1 MRQEI
6 SVKRSL
12 PVNLRKEDL
21 PLFQNSLEETF
32 TRLHPVF
39 LKNAW
44 IIQDTVFSPE
54 DFKFYSSRTH
64 IEALGPLQ
72 FAKRAV
78 YSVPKSWRRI
88 PKGMWI
94 VDEWSHNYF
103 HWITDCLPRIWEGLE
118 KEPDFPVILPTSML
132 SLSYVVDSLNH
143 LGVKFI
149 SFSPR
154 ENLRVD
160 HLILTSRTA
169 PYPQFN
175 LPLVKKTR
183 AKIRQNSTNSATK
196 KVYTSRS
203 KAPKRKVTNE
213 LEVEMLL
220 IKRGFEIV
228 HAENLSFK
236 QQVQLMAETQ
246 FLVSLHGAALT
257 NMIFLPDGAKVLEL
271 RNEGDSVYQCYFNL
285 ASALD
290 IPYFYTLNKGS
301 EKATILA
308 DFEIDLQ
315 ALEQAVE
322 AMEAT

>member
-44 IIQDTVFSPE
+44 IIQDTVFSPGE
-54 DFKFYSSRTH
+54 LKFYSSRTH
-64 IEALGPLQ
+64 IEALGP
-72 FAKRAV
+72 
-78 YSVPKSWRRI
+78 
-88 PKGMWI
+88 
-94 VDEWSHNYF
+94 
-103 HWITDCLPRIWEGLE
+103 RIWEGME

-132 SLSYVVDSLNH
+132 SLPYVVDSLN
-143 LGVKFI
+143 LIGVKYI

-160 HLILTSRTA
+160 TLILTARTA

-183 AKIRQNSTNSATK
+183 AKIRQNSTNEATK
-196 KVYTSRS
+196 KVYISRS
-203 KAPKRKVTNE
+203 KAPKRKVSNE
-213 LEVEMLL
+213 PDVERLL
-220 IKRGFEIV
+220 VLRGFEII
-228 HAENLSFK
+228 HAEDLSFK
-236 QQVQLMAETQ
+236 QQIQLMAETRL
-246 FLVSLHGAALT
+246 LVSLHGAALT
-257 NMIFLPDGAKVLEL
+257 NMIFLPEGAKVLEL
-271 RNEGDSVYQCYFNL
+271 RNEGDSFSQCYFNL
-285 ASALD
+285 TSALD

-301 EKATILA
+301 NKATILA

-315 ALEQAVE
+315 ALEQALE
-322 AMEAT
+322 AMEVMKVI